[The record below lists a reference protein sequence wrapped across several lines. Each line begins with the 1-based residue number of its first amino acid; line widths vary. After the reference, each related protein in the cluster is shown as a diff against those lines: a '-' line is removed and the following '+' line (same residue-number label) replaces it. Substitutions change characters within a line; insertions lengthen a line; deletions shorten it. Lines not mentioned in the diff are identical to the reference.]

1 MLARPLKLK
10 ELLGI
15 WANKKKI
22 KLTLLGQCLYKYVL
36 MYLYCKYSPELVFI
50 QLYISIVIIL
60 YYLHFQ
66 PHHSRFF
73 HQSIE
78 KKIINSMWC
87 QFHEQFYQEFPVGI
101 PRRFF
106 LCEEL
111 LYTCIVLLLNFFFEK
126 RICTTPRQGKARKSP
141 LFLKCPQKK
150 KRNSLKNEKNLF
162 SSFFLH
168 SKRNVLVIICHQD
181 HVQLQ
186 SLKKRSC
193 TSNTTVSFL
202 MQEVLRIYT
211 TAFLHI

>member
-1 MLARPLKLK
+1 
-10 ELLGI
+10 
-15 WANKKKI
+15 
-22 KLTLLGQCLYKYVL
+22 

-73 HQSIE
+73 HKSIE
-78 KKIINSMWC
+78 KKNIINSMWC
-87 QFHEQFYQEFPVGI
+87 QFHELIYQEFPVGI

-111 LYTCIVLLLNFFFEK
+111 LYTWHSTILLNFFFEK
-126 RICTTPRQGKARKSP
+126 RICTTPRQGKKESFVPQMSSKKEKKFLEKRKK
-141 LFLKCPQKK
+141 FIQ
-150 KRNSLKNEKNLF
+150 F
-162 SSFFLH
+162 FFLH

-202 MQEVLRIYT
+202 MQEVL
-211 TAFLHI
+211 

>member
-1 MLARPLKLK
+1 
-10 ELLGI
+10 
-15 WANKKKI
+15 
-22 KLTLLGQCLYKYVL
+22 

-73 HQSIE
+73 HKSIE
-78 KKIINSMWC
+78 KKKRINSMWC

-162 SSFFLH
+162 SSFFFTFQKKCFSHHLPLGPR
-168 SKRNVLVIICHQD
+168 SALVF
-181 HVQLQ
+181 
-186 SLKKRSC
+186 KK
-193 TSNTTVSFL
+193 
-202 MQEVLRIYT
+202 EVM
-211 TAFLHI
+211 HE